1 MTIRE
6 EDWGPLEAE
15 HHPYG
20 IVARRLFPQSPH
32 DIFLA
37 VQQPTGR
44 RVLLLRVPASAG
56 QTVVDQFPSLPS
68 TRGLVIE
75 FATAP
80 DGSTELRV
88 VLTVDERREVFN
100 PLIADMAA
108 TAQAAVGPVEALTA
122 AIERFEHWRHLL
134 QSIRDTGLSEE
145 ARRGLFGELIVL
157 RDHLCPVLPPQ
168 EAVSAWRGPIGTNQD
183 FELANCAIEV
193 KTGTGRNPRSIVI
206 ASERQLDDT
215 GTDHLLLA
223 HLSLD
228 ERRGGSGESLNAVV
242 DSLRQ
247 ASPSAAVRAELDDRL
262 IRAGYLSE
270 HRHLYDELR
279 YTVRG
284 TDFWH
289 VTDDFPRITEADLRP
304 GVGGCRYRISTVGLD
319 QYGVSAERVARIVK
333 GEA

>member
-1 MTIRE
+1 MRIGE
-6 EDWGPLEAE
+6 KDWAPLEAE

-20 IVARRLFPQSPH
+20 IVARRLFPRSPH

-44 RVLLLRVPASAG
+44 RMLLLRVPASAG
-56 QTVVDQFPSLPS
+56 QQVAERYPSLPN
-68 TRGLVIE
+68 TRGLLIE

-88 VLTVDERREVFN
+88 VLTANERREVFN
-100 PLIADMAA
+100 PLIADVATTAHAA
-108 TAQAAVGPVEALTA
+108 EGPVEALTA

-145 ARRGLFGELIVL
+145 VRRGLFGELVVL
-157 RDHLCPVLPPQ
+157 RDHLCPVLKPP
-168 EAVSAWRGPIGTNQD
+168 EAVSAWRGPMGANQD
-183 FELANCAIEV
+183 FELPACAIEV
-193 KTGTGRNPRSIVI
+193 KTGTGRSPRSIVI

-228 ERRGGSGESLNAVV
+228 ERRGGSGESLNDVV
-242 DSLRQ
+242 ESLR
-247 ASPSAAVRAELDDRL
+247 AATPLAAVRAELDDLL
-262 IRAGYLSE
+262 IRVGYLSE
-270 HRHLYDELR
+270 HQHLYDELR

-284 TDFWH
+284 TNFWH
-289 VTDDFPRITEADLRP
+289 VTGDFPRIIEADLRP
-304 GVGGCRYRISTVGLD
+304 GVGGCHYRISTAGLD
-319 QYGVSAERVARIVK
+319 QYGVSAERVASIVK